1 MTFRAFVESTQKSTG
16 KRRRMHSSSDAI
28 TQEVR
33 RDGEERHNVANVFLE
48 ICANV
53 IVRSQNQRDF
63 FAIPVHGLTHALH
76 SPGYL
81 DDATRQVHQRCTE
94 EARGGGGMSRS
105 FIRSLSAFGFVDLPL
120 CSWGWLSVPPI
131 HFYHDDMIPPPT
143 ERGGGGEAAEGG
155 PSVRAAGLG
164 QGPPG
169 PSRGPL
175 RRVVHR
181 SAGGTEI

>member
-1 MTFRAFVESTQKSTG
+1 
-16 KRRRMHSSSDAI
+16 MHSSSDAI

-81 DDATRQVHQRCTE
+81 DDAARQVHQRCTE
-94 EARGGGGMSRS
+94 KARGRRGTVCLALCQFFFLSSG
-105 FIRSLSAFGFVDLPL
+105 FINLPL
-120 CSWGWLSVPPI
+120 CRSDLLSVPPI
-131 HFYHDDMIPPPT
+131 SFYHSDIISAPPCRKRWRRRGSRGWAKCQSCWAGSRASRAPPP
-143 ERGGGGEAAEGG
+143 
-155 PSVRAAGLG
+155 SH
-164 QGPPG
+164 
-169 PSRGPL
+169 PSR
-175 RRVVHR
+175 R
-181 SAGGTEI
+181 SRSRNIIKSI